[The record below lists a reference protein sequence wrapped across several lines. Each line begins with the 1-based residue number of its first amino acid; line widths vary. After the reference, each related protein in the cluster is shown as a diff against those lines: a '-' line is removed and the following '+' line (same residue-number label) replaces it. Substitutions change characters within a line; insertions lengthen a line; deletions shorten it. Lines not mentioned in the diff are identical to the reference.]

1 MEMMSFGLILIAVLV
16 VGIVLAAIVVGLL
29 FLMRRSE
36 SASNSGELAFLRQEV
51 ARLNKENDRLREEVE
66 QFKTGPR
73 ATGST
78 DIRSE

>member
-1 MEMMSFGLILIAVLV
+1 MGMMSLGLILIAVMV
-16 VGIVLAAIVVGLL
+16 VGVVLAAIVVGFL
-29 FLMRRSE
+29 FLMRKSG

-66 QFKTGPR
+66 QFKSGPK

>member
-1 MEMMSFGLILIAVLV
+1 MMRLGLILIAVMV
-16 VGIVLAAIVVGLL
+16 VGAVLAAVVVGVL
-29 FLMRRSE
+29 FLMRKSE

-66 QFKTGPR
+66 QSKNGPK

-78 DIRSE
+78 EIRAE